1 MDIFSSWKRTIR
13 YWFRTWKIMFTVQK
27 YAENKFLTRT
37 LIILTYSKRIL
48 IWRET
53 GTVYTMYKY
62 IANIH
67 QKNRTH
73 TCLKSNETDI
83 IRVRTH
89 THTPTTRS
97 TAQRHYIHSYLQHEM
112 EHEMELRRTH
122 TSVTGLLSL
131 RISIFVIGF
140 RKSCTF
146 MIPFHVNLWK
156 SKFMDWSMAGDRL
169 RGKI

>member
-27 YAENKFLTRT
+27 YAENEFLTRT

-53 GTVYTMYKY
+53 GTVYTMHKY

-89 THTPTTRS
+89 THTYTNNTKHRTTALHPFIF
-97 TAQRHYIHSYLQHEM
+97 TAWNGTWNGTEAHAHFGNWLTLTENIDFCHW
-112 EHEMELRRTH
+112 
-122 TSVTGLLSL
+122 
-131 RISIFVIGF
+131 IS
-140 RKSCTF
+140 
-146 MIPFHVNLWK
+146 
-156 SKFMDWSMAGDRL
+156 
-169 RGKI
+169 

>member
-1 MDIFSSWKRTIR
+1 MPK
-13 YWFRTWKIMFTVQK
+13 
-27 YAENKFLTRT
+27 NNFLQEHW
-37 LIILTYSKRIL
+37 L
-48 IWRET
+48 IW
-53 GTVYTMYKY
+53 
-62 IANIH
+62 H
-67 QKNRTH
+67 
-73 TCLKSNETDI
+73 
-83 IRVRTH
+83 IRSGFLFDGRQVLCIPCTSTLPIFTKKQNAHMPKVKWNWYHSRSHAHTH

-97 TAQRHYIHSYLQHEM
+97 TAQRHYIHSYLKYEM

-156 SKFMDWSMAGDRL
+156 SKFIDWSMAGDRL